1 MEEERLLQQDTSR
14 YSTYDGL
21 RDAMI
26 LILREEFKE
35 KHRKW
40 FEDVNP
46 ELAPDVDVRVKFAMA
61 PHLDGLHRLALKV
74 KDETRAAMNELLLTD
89 TLLVIPSTP
98 SLPPSKAA
106 RGKELE
112 FF

>member
-1 MEEERLLQQDTSR
+1 MIEQSF
-14 YSTYDGL
+14 DGAHQNVRVML
-21 RDAMI
+21 MCF
-26 LILREEFKE
+26 REEFKE

-74 KDETRAAMNELLLTD
+74 KDETRAAMNELLL
-89 TLLVIPSTP
+89 VI
-98 SLPPSKAA
+98 
-106 RGKELE
+106 
-112 FF
+112 